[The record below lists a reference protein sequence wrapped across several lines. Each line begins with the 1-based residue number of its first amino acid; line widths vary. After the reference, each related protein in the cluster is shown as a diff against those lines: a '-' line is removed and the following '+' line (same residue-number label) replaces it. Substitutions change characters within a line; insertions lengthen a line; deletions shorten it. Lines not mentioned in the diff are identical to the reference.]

1 MLGPDGDAA
10 VHSIAQTNL
19 QLYNQMFE
27 QQRPQQD
34 LLLARKAYDLIS
46 LLNAGYYQADGKPFV
61 CHSVGVASIICHMGF
76 QAKFI
81 AFGLLHNVY
90 VNGDFGNGVHTPLT
104 PYKRNFMRERVG
116 PEVEEL
122 IMRFR
127 DLRIDLS
134 SIDRIEADF
143 SSFDETDR
151 LLIAADLA
159 DHMEKYVDKGVLYF
173 GDGSWVTK
181 EMETHG
187 PRLIALAQ
195 RLKQPLLAEMMRE
208 TFAAAEGQPPMPD
221 MLRPSPKQKYLALT
235 VPLSARLRLF
245 PRIQA
250 YVRRKLKKL
259 NKRLANDK
267 RSAQLLPAENHHH

>member
-1 MLGPDGDAA
+1 MGDPA
-10 VHSIAQTNL
+10 VRAIAQTNL
-19 QLYNQMFE
+19 QLYNQMLE

-34 LLLARKAYDLIS
+34 LLLVRKAYDLIS

-61 CHSVGVASIICHMGF
+61 CHSVGVASIICHMSF

-81 AFGLLHNVY
+81 AFGLLHNIY
-90 VNGDFGNGVHTPLT
+90 VNGDFGDGLHTPLT
-104 PYKRNFMRERVG
+104 PYKRNFVRERVG
-116 PEVEEL
+116 SEVEDL
-122 IMRFR
+122 IFRFR

-134 SIDRIEADF
+134 SIDRIEAEF

-151 LLIAADLA
+151 LLIACDLA

-173 GDGSWVTK
+173 GDGSWVTDQ
-181 EMETHG
+181 MDTHG

-208 TFAAAEGQPPMPD
+208 TFAAADGRPPMPD

-235 VPLSARLRLF
+235 VPLSTRPRLL
-245 PRIQA
+245 PRVQA
-250 YVRRKLKKL
+250 YVRRKLRKL
-259 NKRLANDK
+259 RRRRTERGLAPEPG
-267 RSAQLLPAENHHH
+267 LNHHH